1 MPVILRISKLYKRIF
16 SFTKS
21 GLINEINVLADAELV
36 NNLEQLAAA
45 ASVTPTPE
53 PPDGNPLLEA
63 AGISY
68 NHTEVSDTDT
78 STTNAIAVN
87 LPYGPAPLTKNKTS
101 AKIIQM
107 PQRKII

>member
-21 GLINEINVLADAELV
+21 GLINEIKV
-36 NNLEQLAAA
+36 LAAA

-68 NHTEVSDTDT
+68 NHTEISDTGT
-78 STTNAIAVN
+78 SSANAIASN
-87 LPYGPAPLTKNKTS
+87 LPYGPAPLTKIRHLPK
-101 AKIIQM
+101 
-107 PQRKII
+107 

>member
-21 GLINEINVLADAELV
+21 DLINEIKVLADAELV

-68 NHTEVSDTDT
+68 NHTEVSDTGT
-78 STTNAIAVN
+78 SSANAIASN
-87 LPYGPAPLTKNKTS
+87 LPYGPTPLTKIRHLPK
-101 AKIIQM
+101 
-107 PQRKII
+107 

>member
-1 MPVILRISKLYKRIF
+1 MLVILRISKLHKRIF

-21 GLINEINVLADAELV
+21 GLINEIKV
-36 NNLEQLAAA
+36 LAAA

-53 PPDGNPLLEA
+53 PPDGDPLLEA
-63 AGISY
+63 AGIPY
-68 NHTEVSDTDT
+68 NCEEVPDTDA
-78 STTNAIAVN
+78 STTNAITAN
-87 LPYGPAPLTKNKTS
+87 LPYGPAPLTQNKTS

>member
-53 PPDGNPLLEA
+53 PPDGNPLLES

-68 NHTEVSDTDT
+68 NHTEVSDTLI
-78 STTNAIAVN
+78 NAIVLSHIQN
-87 LPYGPAPLTKNKTS
+87 ILQPYRN
-101 AKIIQM
+101 I
-107 PQRKII
+107 

>member
-21 GLINEINVLADAELV
+21 GLINEIKVLADAELV

-68 NHTEVSDTDT
+68 NHTEVSDTGT
-78 STTNAIAVN
+78 SSANAIASN
-87 LPYGPAPLTKNKTS
+87 LPYGPTPLTK
-101 AKIIQM
+101 IRQM

>member
-21 GLINEINVLADAELV
+21 DLINEIKVLAD
-36 NNLEQLAAA
+36 A

-68 NHTEVSDTDT
+68 NHTEVSDTGT
-78 STTNAIAVN
+78 SSANAIASN
-87 LPYGPAPLTKNKTS
+87 LPYGSAPLT
-101 AKIIQM
+101 KIIQM

>member
-1 MPVILRISKLYKRIF
+1 MLVILRISKLYKRIF

-21 GLINEINVLADAELV
+21 GLINEIKVLADAELV

-68 NHTEVSDTDT
+68 NHTDT

>member
-1 MPVILRISKLYKRIF
+1 MLVILRISKLHKRIF

-21 GLINEINVLADAELV
+21 GLINEIKV
-36 NNLEQLAAA
+36 LAAA

-68 NHTEVSDTDT
+68 NHTEVSDTGT
-78 STTNAIAVN
+78 SSANAIASN
-87 LPYGPAPLTKNKTS
+87 LPYGPAPLTQNKTS

>member
-16 SFTKS
+16 SFTKF
-21 GLINEINVLADAELV
+21 GLINEIKVLADAELV
-36 NNLEQLAAA
+36 NNLEQLATA

-63 AGISY
+63 A
-68 NHTEVSDTDT
+68 
-78 STTNAIAVN
+78 N

-101 AKIIQM
+101 AKIVQM

>member
-1 MPVILRISKLYKRIF
+1 MLVILRISKLHKRIF

-21 GLINEINVLADAELV
+21 GLINEIKV
-36 NNLEQLAAA
+36 LAAA

-68 NHTEVSDTDT
+68 NHTEISDTGT
-78 STTNAIAVN
+78 SSANAIASN
-87 LPYGPAPLTKNKTS
+87 LPYGPAPLTKIRHLPK
-101 AKIIQM
+101 
-107 PQRKII
+107 

>member
-21 GLINEINVLADAELV
+21 DLINEIKV
-36 NNLEQLAAA
+36 LAAA

-68 NHTEVSDTDT
+68 NHTEVSDTGT
-78 STTNAIAVN
+78 SSANAIASN
-87 LPYGPAPLTKNKTS
+87 LPYDSAPLTDVTPKS
-101 AKIIQM
+101 
-107 PQRKII
+107 

>member
-1 MPVILRISKLYKRIF
+1 MLVILRISKLHKRIF

-21 GLINEINVLADAELV
+21 GLINEIKV
-36 NNLEQLAAA
+36 LAAA

-63 AGISY
+63 VEISY
-68 NHTEVSDTDT
+68 NHTEVSDTGT
-78 STTNAIAVN
+78 SSANAIASN
-87 LPYGPAPLTKNKTS
+87 LPYGSAPLT
-101 AKIIQM
+101 KIIQM

>member
-1 MPVILRISKLYKRIF
+1 MLVILRISKLHKRIF

-21 GLINEINVLADAELV
+21 GLINEIKVLADAELV

-53 PPDGNPLLEA
+53 PPYGNPLLEA

-68 NHTEVSDTDT
+68 NHTEIS
-78 STTNAIAVN
+78 SNSN
-87 LPYGPAPLTKNKTS
+87 RSPKNFPLQS
-101 AKIIQM
+101 L
-107 PQRKII
+107 

>member
-21 GLINEINVLADAELV
+21 DLINEIKFLADAELV
-36 NNLEQLAAA
+36 NNLKQLASA
-45 ASVTPTPE
+45 ASVTSTPE

-87 LPYGPAPLTKNKTS
+87 LPYGPAPLTK
-101 AKIIQM
+101 IIQT

>member
-21 GLINEINVLADAELV
+21 SLINEIKVLADAELV

-53 PPDGNPLLEA
+53 PADGNPLLEA
-63 AGISY
+63 DGISY
-68 NHTEVSDTDT
+68 NHTEASDTAT
-78 STTNAIAVN
+78 FSANAIASN
-87 LPYGPAPLTKNKTS
+87 LPYSPTPLT
-101 AKIIQM
+101 KIIQM

>member
-21 GLINEINVLADAELV
+21 GLINEIKVLADAELV

-68 NHTEVSDTDT
+68 NHTEISDTLI
-78 STTNAIAVN
+78 NAIVLSHIQN
-87 LPYGPAPLTKNKTS
+87 ILQPYRN
-101 AKIIQM
+101 I
-107 PQRKII
+107 

>member
-1 MPVILRISKLYKRIF
+1 MPVILRISKLYKRTF

-21 GLINEINVLADAELV
+21 GLINEIKV
-36 NNLEQLAAA
+36 LAAA
-45 ASVTPTPE
+45 ASVTPTPD

-68 NHTEVSDTDT
+68 NHTEVSDTGT
-78 STTNAIAVN
+78 SSANAIASN
-87 LPYGPAPLTKNKTS
+87 LPYGPTALT
-101 AKIIQM
+101 KIIQI

>member
-21 GLINEINVLADAELV
+21 GLINEIKV
-36 NNLEQLAAA
+36 LAAA

-63 AGISY
+63 A
-68 NHTEVSDTDT
+68 
-78 STTNAIAVN
+78 N
-87 LPYGPAPLTKNKTS
+87 LPYGPAPLTEKRHLPKS
-101 AKIIQM
+101 YRCLQE
-107 PQRKII
+107 R

>member
-21 GLINEINVLADAELV
+21 GLINEIKV
-36 NNLEQLAAA
+36 LAAA

-68 NHTEVSDTDT
+68 NHTEVSDTGT
-78 STTNAIAVN
+78 SSANAIASN
-87 LPYGPAPLTKNKTS
+87 LPYGPAPLTK
-101 AKIIQM
+101 IIQM

>member
-21 GLINEINVLADAELV
+21 GLINEIKVLVD
-36 NNLEQLAAA
+36 A
-45 ASVTPTPE
+45 ASVTPTPG

-68 NHTEVSDTDT
+68 NHTEVSDTGT
-78 STTNAIAVN
+78 F
-87 LPYGPAPLTKNKTS
+87 
-101 AKIIQM
+101 
-107 PQRKII
+107 